1 MMEYLQQFKATA
13 KKLPLAVP
21 VKRYVWDQG
30 LAPLKRFLLDR
41 TYLNVAAAFPMYW
54 PNSAIGSYKTGAS
67 ICLKTVNQ
75 IFPSLSELCETVRGI
90 EIAIL
95 EPHALFDLEKSADSI
110 ATLKV
115 LFDEHGSDK
124 ASVHSYHEL
133 YGSILSDR
141 NSICAILEIGLGT
154 NNLDVPSNMGQ
165 GGKPG
170 ASIRAFKMFLP
181 NADIFGADI
190 DTRILFEEERIKT
203 FYVDQTKP
211 ESLISLGE
219 QIPECLDLVIDDG
232 LHSPN
237 ANVETL
243 RFALGK
249 IKVGGWVIIE
259 DIPRCAL
266 PIWKVVQSVI
276 DARFRSAIISTRA
289 AFVFAV
295 QRLK

>member
-1 MMEYLQQFKATA
+1 MMEYLEQFKASA

-21 VKRYVWDQG
+21 AKRYVWDQS

-41 TYLNVAAAFPMYW
+41 TSVNVAAAFPMYW
-54 PNSAIGSYKTGAS
+54 PNSAISSYRTGAS
-67 ICLKTVNQ
+67 ICLQTINQ
-75 IFPSLSELCETVRGI
+75 IFPALSRLCETVRGE
-90 EIAIL
+90 EIAVR
-95 EPHALFDLEKSADSI
+95 EPQAVFDLDKSADNI
-110 ATLKV
+110 TTLKA
-115 LFDEHGSDK
+115 LLDQHGSDK
-124 ASVHSYHEL
+124 ASVHNYHEM

-141 NSICAILEIGLGT
+141 SSISAIGT
-154 NNLDVPSNMGQ
+154 NNPDVPSNMGH

-170 ASIRAFKMFLP
+170 ASLRAFKAFLP

-190 DTRILFEEERIKT
+190 DTRILFEEERIRT

-211 ESLISLGE
+211 DTLISLSKE
-219 QIPECLDLVIDDG
+219 LPECLDLVIDDG

-249 IKVGGWVIIE
+249 IKVGGWVVIE

-266 PIWKVVQSVI
+266 PIWKVVESVI
-276 DARFRSAIISTRA
+276 GERFRGAILSTRA